1 MAPRMEEPGR
11 EPRSQMKPAQQLIDA
26 LYLDKIQAA
35 RQMSPERKFFAGP
48 RLFARCCRV
57 MLDGLRRENPNADE
71 QRLKEL
77 LRERLALVRRVRGRK
92 GAVLPLKGILVIED

>member
-1 MAPRMEEPGR
+1 M
-11 EPRSQMKPAQQLIDA
+11 QPAQQLIDE

-48 RLFARCCRV
+48 RLFTRCCRV
-57 MLDGLRRENPNADE
+57 MLDGLRHENPDADE

-77 LRERLALVRRVRGRK
+77 LRERLELLRRVRGRN
-92 GAVLPLKGILVIED
+92 GS

>member
-1 MAPRMEEPGR
+1 
-11 EPRSQMKPAQQLIDA
+11 MKPTQQLIDE

-57 MLDGLRRENPNADE
+57 MLDGLRDENPDADE

-77 LRERLALVRRVRGRK
+77 LRERLALVRRVRGRD
-92 GAVLPLKGILVIED
+92 GG